1 MFSREFNLLSILP
14 ILFIGLLV
22 FFTSSFYDKSLAQQN
37 YQQRNDA
44 TNEEFDERAGDWL
57 DDHGIKN
64 DGINRQIVKILKYK
78 LNLNDGIILGEFE
91 NIYGKESI
99 EAGDPDRTDGD
110 LFINKI
116 EQSGGVWRGL
126 TGEWTH
132 DRPTIWY
139 GEEIYLKP
147 NGQNE
152 RINGY
157 VYEEDG
163 QRYYEKEQLTEA
175 RKNLKELQ
183 LPALEVTYQN
193 PLSVNSFTAL
203 IGNFLAKLQAI
214 IGWLAVIM
222 IVIGGLV
229 YITSTGRSAQIELG
243 KKIITY
249 ALIGF
254 AIAVAAPSI
263 LKEIVELAR
272 SSGSGGGDVIR
283 NAKPIKAIIESALNF
298 ILVVFGIIATIS
310 FAISGILFI
319 LAGGDTGRGEKARK
333 GLFYSIIG
341 VVVAGVSLII
351 VKQVFAL
358 IGG

>member
-1 MFSREFNLLSILP
+1 MKKFFQKHKKVSILSV
-14 ILFIGLLV
+14 LLIN
-22 FFTSSFYDKSLAQQN
+22 FLIFPFAFHRNSLAA
-37 YQQRNDA
+37 DPV
-44 TNEEFDERAGDWL
+44 EEYFGKWL
-57 DDHGIKN
+57 ALEHGIEN
-64 DGINRQIVKILKYK
+64 NSVNRQIAIILKRKLK
-78 LNLNDGIILGEFE
+78 LNDEEALDEFKQ
-91 NIYGKESI
+91 IYGNLKNSSI
-99 EAGDPDRTDGD
+99 GDFKKKVDEKKGLKTKRGIWTREQLGYDVP
-110 LFINKI
+110 LVNKANHYVYF
-116 EQSGGVWRGL
+116 Q
-126 TGEWTH
+126 
-132 DRPTIWY
+132 
-139 GEEIYLKP
+139 P
-147 NGQNE
+147 NGSQKK
-152 RINGY
+152 INGM
-157 VYEEDG
+157 VSEED
-163 QRYYEKEQLTEA
+163 EKKFLEEQQLVKA
-175 RKNLKELQ
+175 KKVPKELQ

-193 PLSVNSFTAL
+193 PLNVNSFTAL

-341 VVVAGVSLII
+341 VVVAGASLII